1 MTLRNRIT
9 VMVVTSLVAAWDPSS
24 EVSQVSGGMSLM
36 SACECANEQWIE

>member
-24 EVSQVSGGMSLM
+24 EVSQVSGGMS
-36 SACECANEQWIE
+36 ACECANELWNE